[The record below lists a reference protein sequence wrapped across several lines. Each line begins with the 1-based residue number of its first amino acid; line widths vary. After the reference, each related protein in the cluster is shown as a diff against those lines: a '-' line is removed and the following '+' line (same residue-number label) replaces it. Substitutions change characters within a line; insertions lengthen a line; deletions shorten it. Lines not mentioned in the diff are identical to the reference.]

1 MFPLIFKLFS
11 LYFLSPLLFAE
22 YSMIYAVPE
31 TPKGTLPKGKAL
43 FAHYAETDVV
53 NIQGVSGNTIYGVP
67 SQCMEKLNNSRSPC
81 PEYPRHKLKFL
92 EILGEGMFGEV
103 SCWIILVLLKVL

>member
-1 MFPLIFKLFS
+1 
-11 LYFLSPLLFAE
+11 
-22 YSMIYAVPE
+22 MIYAVPE